1 MKGILKLKY
10 IQSSIGENEVIKS
23 YSDSEV
29 ILECS
34 ILKDVNNKEFLDF
47 NFKFPNYNVESNIKF
62 YFEILDSGEDT
73 FTTSGNFSI
82 STTSIIKNNSNEL
95 IICGILLIFDLNI
108 ERVDNFSFIIK
119 IVNDEIDK
127 YSISKDC
134 FII

>member
-10 IQSSIGENEVIKS
+10 IQSSIGENEVVKS
-23 YSDSEV
+23 YSDSEM

-34 ILKDVNNKEFLDF
+34 ILKDENNKEFLDF
-47 NFKFPNYNVESNIKF
+47 DFKFPSYNIESNIKF

-73 FTTSGNFSI
+73 FTSNGNFSI
-82 STTSIIKNNSNEL
+82 STTSIIKNNSKEL
-95 IICGILLIFDLNI
+95 IICGVLSNIDLNI

-119 IVNDEIDK
+119 IVNDEINN
-127 YSISKDC
+127 YFISEDC